1 MKLYIILFCVSLTN
15 FFCISAMHYAPSPLA
30 RINEVSFY
38 LSHILKQ
45 DFEQFA
51 QNSSNQEVL
60 QAKKNLCSATIQT
73 LNHIRRLAFLH
84 ADPITLQGAIKGI
97 ISMPLVYTA
106 ESPVLYRSDK
116 AQFQK
121 LPNGKLQVTENTRY
135 FTDHMLEI
143 VRPYCPQ

>member
-1 MKLYIILFCVSLTN
+1 MKLYILFLSTSV
-15 FFCISAMHYAPSPLA
+15 FCISAMYHAPHPLA

-38 LSHILKQ
+38 LSRIIKK
-45 DFEQFA
+45 DFDDFA

-60 QAKKNLCSATIQT
+60 QAKKNLCFATIQT
-73 LNHIRRLAFLH
+73 LNNIRRLAFLH

-106 ESPVLYRSDK
+106 EPPVLYWSNK

-121 LPNGKLQVTENTRY
+121 LPNGKLQVIENTHY
-135 FTDHMLEI
+135 FSDHMLEI